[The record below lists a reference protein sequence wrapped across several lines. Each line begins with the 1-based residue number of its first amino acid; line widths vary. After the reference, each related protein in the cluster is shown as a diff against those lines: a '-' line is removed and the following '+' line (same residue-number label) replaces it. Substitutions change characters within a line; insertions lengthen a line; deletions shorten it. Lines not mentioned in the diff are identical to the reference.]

1 MVSGEDVPK
10 KTNPKV
16 WWLLFDHLGNGP
28 NSWWV
33 CLGTSIFS
41 LFSLCAYVAY
51 YDWRPHATWF
61 DTISSIFWY
70 EKQIPLHVSRN
81 WYLDKNISWPLH
93 RPKTRWPTTAGSQ
106 EPDPAETFVVV
117 KGESS
122 RVPNGCRCVLC
133 GKTVDVMRDHDAWAW
148 RHQNFSGPLS
158 YKLVINPV
166 YYSYII

>member
-1 MVSGEDVPK
+1 MKNGRNRMVSGEDVPK

-61 DTISSIFWY
+61 DTISSIFCMRNKSHYMYQEIDTWTRTFHDPFTDQ
-70 EKQIPLHVSRN
+70 KLVDQPLPGPRSQTLPRPSWWWKASPRACRTAVAACCAERPWTSCAIMTLGHGDTRISLAPLV
-81 WYLDKNISWPLH
+81 ISWL
-93 RPKTRWPTTAGSQ
+93 
-106 EPDPAETFVVV
+106 
-117 KGESS
+117 
-122 RVPNGCRCVLC
+122 
-133 GKTVDVMRDHDAWAW
+133 
-148 RHQNFSGPLS
+148 
-158 YKLVINPV
+158 
-166 YYSYII
+166 